1 MEENNVY
8 NEFDIN
14 ERNANEYEADPS
26 VFFNKTGNPFVGFMR
41 FLKRKPVPPKEID
54 EQEML
59 QALSEHFSNRA
70 EYGSKTGIQAGGVVV
85 SALLL
90 IVFLF
95 MFKSMNVW
103 LCLTLVLL
111 SAISLAIFIVWNIK
125 SSSALNKKDNKSYT
139 IEEYKAHIIKKAIGD
154 KVSEI
159 IYEPYCGLPQSVY
172 CDVNIAS
179 RGNTYHREDLITG
192 KYNNVYFV
200 QSDLNVSSKN
210 TGSEQRRTFTHF
222 SGRWIVI
229 DYPKKFS
236 GTVIVKDK
244 DFVGISRDDLEVIT
258 LENLTFNEMFT
269 VSTNDVQLGYYI
281 LTPQLVERFMELKQ
295 SSKGAIIACF
305 KDGMLHIGIH
315 NRENAF
321 ELDVNNLDIAKDT
334 KSFAKDFSL
343 VSKTI
348 DILEVNNGFYAQSKT
363 QPSQY
368 QNYSNSTLPNNNSSS
383 GIGIQGGRF

>member
-8 NEFDIN
+8 NELDIN
-14 ERNANEYEADPS
+14 QRNADEYEADPS
-26 VFFNKTGNPFVGFMR
+26 VFFNKTGNPFIGFMR
-41 FLKRKPVPPKEID
+41 FLKRKAVPPKEVD

-59 QALSEHFSNRA
+59 KALSEHFDNRA
-70 EYGSKTGIQAGGVVV
+70 EYGSKTGIQAGGVVI

-90 IVFLF
+90 VIFLF
-95 MFKSMNVW
+95 MFKVMNVW
-103 LCLTLVLL
+103 LCITLVLL

-125 SSSALNKKDNKSYT
+125 SSSSLNKKDNKSYT

-154 KVSEI
+154 KVTEI
-159 IYEPYCGLPQSVY
+159 IYEPYCGLPQSIY
-172 CDVNIAS
+172 CDLNVAS

-200 QSDLNVSSKN
+200 QSDLNVASKSN
-210 TGSEQRRTFTHF
+210 GTERHRTFTHF
-222 SGRWIVI
+222 KGRWIVI

-244 DFVGISRDDLEVIT
+244 DFVGISRDDLEVIK
-258 LENLTFNEMFT
+258 LENPTFNEMFT
-269 VSTNDVQLGYYI
+269 VSTNDAQLGYYL

-305 KDGMLHIGIH
+305 KDGILHIGIH
-315 NRENAF
+315 NRQNAF

-334 KSFAKDFSL
+334 ESFAKDFEL

-348 DILEVNNGFYAQSKT
+348 DILEVGNSFYAQSKA
-363 QPSQY
+363 QQSQY
-368 QNYSNSTLPNNNSSS
+368 QNPSNTTPQSRNS

>member
-1 MEENNVY
+1 MEENNTY
-8 NEFDIN
+8 NEFNIN

-26 VFFNKTGNPFVGFMR
+26 VFFNKNGNPFVGFMR

-59 QALSEHFSNRA
+59 QSLSEHFSNRA

-95 MFKSMNVW
+95 MFKAMNVW

-192 KYNNVYFV
+192 RYNNVYFV

-210 TGSEQRRTFTHF
+210 TGSEQGRTFTHF

-244 DFVGISRDDLEVIT
+244 DFVGISRDDLEVIK
-258 LENLTFNEMFT
+258 LENPTFNEMFT

-334 KSFAKDFSL
+334 ENFAKDFSL

-348 DILEVNNGFYAQSKT
+348 DILEVNNGFYAQSRT

-368 QNYSNSTLPNNNSSS
+368 QNYSNSTPPRSNGS

>member
-1 MEENNVY
+1 MEENDVY
-8 NEFDIN
+8 NEFNIN

-41 FLKRKPVPPKEID
+41 FLSRKPVPPKEID

-95 MFKSMNVW
+95 MFKAMNVW

-179 RGNTYHREDLITG
+179 RGKTYHREDFITG

-244 DFVGISRDDLEVIT
+244 DFVGISRNDLEVIT
-258 LENLTFNEMFT
+258 LENPTFNEMFT

-305 KDGMLHIGIH
+305 KNGMLHIGIH

-334 KSFAKDFSL
+334 ESFAKDFSL

-368 QNYSNSTLPNNNSSS
+368 QNYSNSTPPKSNGS

>member
-1 MEENNVY
+1 MEENDVY
-8 NEFDIN
+8 NEFNIN

-95 MFKSMNVW
+95 MFKAMNVW

-244 DFVGISRDDLEVIT
+244 DFVGISRNDLEVIT
-258 LENLTFNEMFT
+258 LENPTFNEMFT
-269 VSTNDVQLGYYI
+269 VSTNDVQFGYYI

-334 KSFAKDFSL
+334 ESFAKDFSL

-368 QNYSNSTLPNNNSSS
+368 QNYSNSTPPKSNGS

>member
-1 MEENNVY
+1 M
-8 NEFDIN
+8 
-14 ERNANEYEADPS
+14 
-26 VFFNKTGNPFVGFMR
+26 
-41 FLKRKPVPPKEID
+41 
-54 EQEML
+54 
-59 QALSEHFSNRA
+59 
-70 EYGSKTGIQAGGVVV
+70 
-85 SALLL
+85 
-90 IVFLF
+90 
-95 MFKSMNVW
+95 
-103 LCLTLVLL
+103 
-111 SAISLAIFIVWNIK
+111 
-125 SSSALNKKDNKSYT
+125 
-139 IEEYKAHIIKKAIGD
+139 
-154 KVSEI
+154 
-159 IYEPYCGLPQSVY
+159 PQSVY

-305 KDGMLHIGIH
+305 KNGMLHIGIH

-334 KSFAKDFSL
+334 ESFAKDFSL

-368 QNYSNSTLPNNNSSS
+368 QNYSNSTPPKSNGS

>member
-1 MEENNVY
+1 MEENDVY
-8 NEFDIN
+8 NEFNIN

-95 MFKSMNVW
+95 MFKAMNVW

-244 DFVGISRDDLEVIT
+244 DFVGISRNDLEVIT
-258 LENLTFNEMFT
+258 LENPTFNEMFT

-334 KSFAKDFSL
+334 EGFAKDFSL

-368 QNYSNSTLPNNNSSS
+368 QNYSNSTPPKSNGS